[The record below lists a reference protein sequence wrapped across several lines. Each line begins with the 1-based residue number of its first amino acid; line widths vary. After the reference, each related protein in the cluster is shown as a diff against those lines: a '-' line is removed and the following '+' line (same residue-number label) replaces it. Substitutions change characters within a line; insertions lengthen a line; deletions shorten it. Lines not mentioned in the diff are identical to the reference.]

1 MHDLLNWWFAWG
13 AIVFL
18 VTTIFIAALVI
29 FDAMQRRA
37 QAVGWLLGVILP
49 PVLILPSV
57 IFKTQLDTASPNN
70 GTTIEGTA
78 ELSFWLG
85 ALAGLVAVIDAIG
98 YFMTVAAQP
107 VRQPEQR
114 DRVYV
119 QPPNQGNMGGYP
131 GGFPGGGRP
140 QGGGGGGGAAQTIGG
155 GGVAAPPRATANGR
169 LFVRNG
175 HGAPREYRLYKGRTS
190 LGRENDND
198 IIIDDMDVSRDHGHI
213 QEQNGHFVIVDHGST
228 HGTYVNGERVRGQ
241 AQLMDNDEI
250 MLGPSVRATF
260 KSF

>member
-1 MHDLLNWWFAWG
+1 M
-13 AIVFL
+13 
-18 VTTIFIAALVI
+18 
-29 FDAMQRRA
+29 
-37 QAVGWLLGVILP
+37 GWLLGVILP

-57 IFKTQLDTASPNN
+57 ILKTSLTNPSSGVENVQ
-70 GTTIEGTA
+70 
-78 ELSFWLG
+78 ELLFWLG
-85 ALAGLVAVIDAIG
+85 ALAGLIAVIDAIG

-107 VRQPEQR
+107 VRQPDQR

-119 QPPNQGNMGGYP
+119 QPPNQGNMGGFQ
-131 GGFPGGGRP
+131 GGVRPPGGGW
-140 QGGGGGGGAAQTIGG
+140 GGGGGAGGGGAAPTIGGGGGG

-169 LFVRNG
+169 LYVRNG

-241 AQLMDNDEI
+241 ALLMYIDEI